1 MMKIWNPIEAYRKA
15 SQRSQE
21 AQTRHEANTKICIG
35 DYTDSKGATYTA
47 LIIDGIM
54 YIAWLLHEV
63 KIAVPEENEVVSQN
77 EATQSH
83 ETTSNEETPSN
94 ETKTQQEAR
103 K

>member
-1 MMKIWNPIEAYRKA
+1 MTIQITFTDAA
-15 SQRSQE
+15 IST
-21 AQTRHEANTKICIG
+21 ACIL
-35 DYTDSKGATYTA
+35 A
-47 LIIDGIM
+47 GIM

>member
-1 MMKIWNPIEAYRKA
+1 MTIQITFTDAA
-15 SQRSQE
+15 IST
-21 AQTRHEANTKICIG
+21 ACIL
-35 DYTDSKGATYTA
+35 A
-47 LIIDGIM
+47 GIM

-63 KIAVPEENEVVSQN
+63 KIAVPENEVVSQN

-83 ETTSNEETPSN
+83 ETTSNKETPSN

>member
-1 MMKIWNPIEAYRKA
+1 MTIQITFTDAA
-15 SQRSQE
+15 IST
-21 AQTRHEANTKICIG
+21 ACILAG
-35 DYTDSKGATYTA
+35 
-47 LIIDGIM
+47 II

-63 KIAVPEENEVVSQN
+63 KIAVPEENDAVSQN

-83 ETTSNEETPSN
+83 KTTSNKETPSN